1 MQELSAHKRGVNLNY
16 TLLNRYNGTDLICL
30 FKDGLS
36 LIINRLSF
44 KSNKIKNDHWSLTAL
59 PFGLTLFFTDDE
71 ILICSAIL

>member
-16 TLLNRYNGTDLICL
+16 TRLNRYNGTDLICL

-44 KSNKIKNDHWSLTAL
+44 KSNKIKNDH
-59 PFGLTLFFTDDE
+59 
-71 ILICSAIL
+71 